1 VTRNS
6 KPNNQ
11 IKNLFIMKNLFI
23 SLLLLFS
30 FIYAQGQQPATPTL
44 NYGALQKKLEKSNLD
59 INNAKKAALPKTW
72 LLRGELF
79 QDIYN
84 VNIEFL
90 RYGMSTMET
99 KLFMKEPT
107 EVKTVEEGGIVKQVY
122 VYPRINLTFENDA
135 LTSWKETE
143 VIHPDPLP
151 EALAAYNKAL
161 ELDVKGGLKN
171 KIKENLEIMKK
182 QFEAKAILGFTEGDY
197 DASLTAFENIM
208 EVSKASV
215 YEGYIDT
222 IVIYNAALAAKNAG
236 RHDKAIQYFRKAI
249 ELGYG
254 GSDSY
259 YLLKSEYI
267 LVNDSNA
274 AIRTLEEGF
283 KKYPDTSLILIEI
296 VNYYL
301 TSGDVEKG
309 LVYLELAE
317 KAESSN
323 PSIYFAKG
331 TLYEKSG
338 NKEKALEAYNQAI
351 EIDSEYFNAYFNI
364 GALYFNNAVEL
375 YEQANKLEDL
385 KAYNTAKAIADDEL
399 KKAIQPMEKAYQ
411 INPEERAAIETLQ
424 TIYYRLQMMDKYEEM
439 KKKLSEM

>member
-1 VTRNS
+1 
-6 KPNNQ
+6 
-11 IKNLFIMKNLFI
+11 MKNLFI
-23 SLLLLFS
+23 SLLLLLS
-30 FIYAQGQQPATPTL
+30 FIFAQAQEPTAPTL

-59 INNAKKAALPKTW
+59 IKDAKKAGLSKTW

-122 VYPRINLTFENDA
+122 IYPRINLTFENDA

-143 VIHPDPLP
+143 MIHPDPLP

-161 ELDVKGGLKN
+161 ELDVKGSLDT
-171 KIKENLEIMKK
+171 KIKEKLEIMKK

-208 EVSKASV
+208 EVSKARV
-215 YEGYIDT
+215 YNGYIDT

-236 RHDKAIQYFRKAI
+236 KHDKSIQYFRKAI
-249 ELGYG
+249 DLGYG
-254 GSDSY
+254 GSDAY

-267 LVNDSNA
+267 LVNDSNG
-274 AIRTLEEGF
+274 AINTLEEGF

-301 TSGDVEKG
+301 TSGDVVKG
-309 LVYLELAE
+309 LEYLELAE
-317 KAESSN
+317 KQESGN

-338 NKEKALEAYNQAI
+338 NKEKALEAYNKSV
-351 EIDSEYFNAYFNI
+351 EIDPEYFNAYFNI

-375 YEQANKLEDL
+375 YEKANKLEDL
-385 KAYNTAKAIADDEL
+385 KAYNAAKEVADIEL
-399 KKAIQPMEKAYQ
+399 KKAIIPMEKAYQ
-411 INPEERAAIETLQ
+411 INPAERAAIETLQ
-424 TIYYRLQMMDKYEEM
+424 TIYYRLQMMDKYNEM
-439 KKKLSEM
+439 KQKLSEM